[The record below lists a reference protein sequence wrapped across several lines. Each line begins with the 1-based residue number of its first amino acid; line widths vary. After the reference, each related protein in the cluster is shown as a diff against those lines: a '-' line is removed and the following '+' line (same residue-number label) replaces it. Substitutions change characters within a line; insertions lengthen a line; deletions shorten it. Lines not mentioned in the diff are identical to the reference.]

1 MSTRL
6 ILPEIATFAASIIK
20 IKGAWKQTLP
30 VSQKHG
36 LKYTPSIA
44 AEDSK
49 VAQAVPANLK
59 KPQ

>member
-20 IKGAWKQTLP
+20 IKGAWKP